1 MLLAWYAMIAGIALF
16 VPLTVIKTPTY
27 CPQGFSTKPMIGS
40 PISEIRQRKHTTGP
54 RVLYL
59 SLNHAAPYIMNPL
72 AAYGGA
78 PMHCA
83 IATLNLSFVLRMMG
97 RKNANPYAIV
107 VTQKNI
113 NANP

>member
-1 MLLAWYAMIAGIALF
+1 MIAGIALF
-16 VPLTVIKTPTY
+16 VPLTVMNTPTY
-27 CPQGFSTKPMIGS
+27 CPHGFSTKPMMGR
-40 PISEIRQRKHTTGP
+40 PISEMRHRKQTTGP

-83 IATLNLSFVLRMMG
+83 MATLNLSFVLKIIG

-107 VTQKNI
+107 VTQK
-113 NANP
+113 